1 MAGYASDQFYN
12 FGGYEK
18 NSSIGRKA
26 DDNPN
31 FNFPGPTTPDVFN
44 NPSGSKNVGTKMQR
58 GFIRGIYPS
67 VLGRVSNQSA
77 GKVKQRRLFFQF
89 NPTTLDRSVQMSTS
103 VLNPLLQDPA
113 NLLQPV
119 PGMSDFSFDILF
131 NRESE
136 VVSATYSDVGYKL
149 NDSFDELASRLDNYG
164 GSNYRQS
171 DVATLGVLADLHV
184 LDSIIGQS
192 ISRDMV
198 DFLKAYWKNASN
210 LSQQDTYESDG
221 GSASFSFDD
230 TAFNT
235 TVEKNIGNSAFL
247 SPLPI
252 RIVFSSLFMV
262 EGFVTYSSVQF
273 VKFTKNYVPT
283 ICKVTLQVRALYMGF
298 AREHAY
304 LTDALETAV
313 SDMVEQQK
321 ENDQLSATATKL
333 AKYGANLIFKSPQLR
348 MNKYNKNADRFDQWV
363 LSGSFFDWW
372 NAYEPSNGGNYYL
385 EKDEFDLKGTL
396 ESSVNNGMA
405 VAVKTGQFSWDYT
418 LKVIISE
425 SGSKE
430 RVLAELETTYKTDSE
445 SKDLKSSDIATNAN
459 SKVRGYG
466 AETTSKKLT
475 NTDKYFS
482 KGKKYVALL
491 GDSNNT
497 ITFKY
502 ELTTSVTY
510 TDNSGQQTAT
520 STESRTFSAKAND
533 DNSWLNFSNG
543 KEDFRFDLGLGLG
556 SGGR

>member
-1 MAGYASDQFYN
+1 MSGYASDQFYN

-44 NPSGSKNVGTKMQR
+44 NPSGSKNVSTKMQR

-136 VVSATYSDVGYKL
+136 VVSATYSDVGYKI

-210 LSQQDTYESDG
+210 LSQQDTFESNG

-230 TAFNT
+230 TSFNT

-313 SDMVEQQK
+313 TDMVDQQK
-321 ENDQLSATATKL
+321 ENDQLSATATQL
-333 AKYGANLIFKSPQLR
+333 AKYGANLVFKSPQLR
-348 MNKYNKNADRFDQWV
+348 MNKYLQSPERYNQWI
-363 LSGSFFDWW
+363 LSSSFFDWW
-372 NAYEPSNGGNYYL
+372 NAYEAGNGSNAFIA
-385 EKDEFDLKGTL
+385 KDELDLKGTL
-396 ESSVNNGMA
+396 QSSVNAGMA
-405 VAVKTGQFSWDYT
+405 SAIKAGQYLWDFT
-418 LKVIISE
+418 LKLIISE
-425 SGSKE
+425 TGSKE
-430 RVLAELETTYKTDSE
+430 QVLAELETTYKTDSE
-445 SKDLKSSDIATNAN
+445 SKDLKSSDIASNAN
-459 SKVRGYG
+459 SKIKVTNGV
-466 AETTSKKLT
+466 

-482 KGKKYVALL
+482 KGKKYVPVLT
-491 GDSNNT
+491 DENNT
-497 ITFKY
+497 IIFTY
-502 ELTTSVTY
+502 ELQVKVSY
-510 TDNSGQQTAT
+510 TDNGGAQTAT
-520 STESRTFSAKAND
+520 ATQTREFKAKAND
-533 DNSWLNFSNG
+533 VNSWLKFSDG
-543 KEDFRFDLGLGLG
+543 KEEFKFELGNQLTKLTPG
-556 SGGR
+556 SR